1 MSKQRQ
7 LTLDT
12 VSVAFDR
19 NLVVRDIGLELAG
32 GEIGCLLG
40 PSGCGKTTL
49 LRAIAGFEPLA
60 GGEIRLGGRT
70 LSRSGFML
78 PPERRRVGMVFQDFA
93 LFPHLTVAQNIAF
106 GLRRMDRAARRAR
119 VDELLELVSMQE
131 RRNHYP
137 HQISGGQQ
145 QRVALA
151 RAIAPHPDIL
161 LLDEPFSS
169 LDTELREALAGE
181 IRQILKREGITA
193 ILVTHDQHEAFAMAD
208 TIGVMT
214 DGRLAQWDSGYNLY
228 HQPRDPFVADFIG
241 QGVMLPAELTGDGRL
256 KTPLGLLDGR
266 VPQHCEPGCRMQML
280 LRPDDVIHDDDSELR
295 FEVLAK
301 AFRGAEYLYTLKI
314 DDRHRMLC
322 LVQSHHV
329 HEIGE
334 KIGVRLEVE
343 HLVVFPDPTQYG
355 APRPDTQTRE

>member
-1 MSKQRQ
+1 MSNEHQ
-7 LTLDT
+7 LILKD
-12 VSVAFDR
+12 VSVAFDEHA
-19 NLVVRDIGLELAG
+19 VVRDVGFELAA

-49 LRAIAGFEPLA
+49 LRAIAGFEPIA
-60 GGEIRLGGRT
+60 RGEIRLDGRT
-70 LSRSGFML
+70 VSRPDHTL
-78 PPERRRVGMVFQDFA
+78 APEKRRVGMVFQDFA
-93 LFPHLTVAQNIAF
+93 LFPHLSVEQNIAF
-106 GLRRMDRAARRAR
+106 GLRRMDKAARRTR
-119 VDELLELVSMQE
+119 IDELLDLVSMQD
-131 RRNHYP
+131 RRRHYP
-137 HQISGGQQ
+137 HQLSGGQQ

-214 DGRLAQWDSGYNLY
+214 EGRLVQWDDGYNLY
-228 HQPRDPFVADFIG
+228 HEPRDPFVADFIG
-241 QGVMLPAELTGDGRL
+241 QGVMLPAELTQDGRL
-256 KTPLGLLDGR
+256 DTPLGLLDGK
-266 VPQHCEPGCRMQML
+266 VPEHCRPGCRMHLL

-314 DDRHRMLC
+314 DEHHHMLC
-322 LVQSHHV
+322 MVQSHHV
-329 HEIGE
+329 HQIGE

-343 HLVVFPDPTQYG
+343 HLVVFPTE
-355 APRPDTQTRE
+355 PRMTA